1 MGDIVTR
8 WGSKIKMMEQI
19 IEQQDAI
26 RVVLSQDRR
35 VSHLIPTWQDFDVL
49 ESWVEAVKGFLI
61 N

>member
-1 MGDIVTR
+1 
-8 WGSKIKMMEQI
+8 MMEQI